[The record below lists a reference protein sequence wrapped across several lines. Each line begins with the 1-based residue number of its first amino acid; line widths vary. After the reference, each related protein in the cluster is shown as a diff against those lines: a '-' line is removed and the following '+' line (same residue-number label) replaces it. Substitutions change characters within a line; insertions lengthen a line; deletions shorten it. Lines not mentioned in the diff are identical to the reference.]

1 MPSELNARYIIIGII
16 VAPAWWQWP
25 TSIFFFRAVDGLV
38 GRGGEGFSGRIGQ
51 PDFLF
56 FVFLFF
62 YLFDYSLRVVHA
74 KRHARKQ

>member
-38 GRGGEGFSGRIGQ
+38 GRGRKVSPAVSVNLISCF
-51 PDFLF
+51 F
-56 FVFLFF
+56 FVF